1 METITAIFVEPG
13 KPARLIEI
21 ENTFQAKRSLVE
33 GDIEIS
39 MPFEDQELAIVSND
53 SAKLKGLEL
62 NRAIFDENRQLI
74 DIIAGKFLLCYQPL
88 TADRFASFPEETAEK
103 YLELFECPHVFSRT
117 AEGGITITAHK
128 PA

>member
-1 METITAIFVEPG
+1 MKTITAIFVEPG

-21 ENTFQAKRSLVE
+21 ENTFQAKRSLIE

-39 MPFEDQELAIVSND
+39 MPFEDQELAIASND
-53 SAKLKGLEL
+53 SAKLKELEL
-62 NRAIFDENRQLI
+62 SRAIFDENRQLI
-74 DIIAGKFLLCYQPL
+74 DIIADKFLLCYQPL
-88 TADRFASFPEETAEK
+88 TVDRFASFSEETAKK

-117 AEGGITITAHK
+117 AEGGIAITAHK

>member
-1 METITAIFVEPG
+1 
-13 KPARLIEI
+13 
-21 ENTFQAKRSLVE
+21 
-33 GDIEIS
+33 

-53 SAKLKGLEL
+53 SAKLKGLEM
-62 NRAIFDENRQLI
+62 NRAIFDGNTLL

-88 TADRFASFPEETAEK
+88 TADRFASFPEETAKK

-117 AEGGITITAHK
+117 AEGGISITAHK

>member
-53 SAKLKGLEL
+53 SAKLKGLEM
-62 NRAIFDENRQLI
+62 NRAIFDGNTLL

-88 TADRFASFPEETAEK
+88 TADRFASFPEETAKK

-117 AEGGITITAHK
+117 AEGGISITAHK

>member
-21 ENTFQAKRSLVE
+21 ENTFQAQQSLVE

-62 NRAIFDENRQLI
+62 NRALFDANHLI

-88 TADRFASFPEETAEK
+88 TADRFASFPEERAKK

>member
-1 METITAIFVEPG
+1 METMTAIFVEPG

-53 SAKLKGLEL
+53 SAKLKGLEM
-62 NRAIFDENRQLI
+62 NRAIFDGNTLL

-88 TADRFASFPEETAEK
+88 TADRFASFPEETAKK

-117 AEGGITITAHK
+117 AEGGISITAHK

>member
-21 ENTFQAKRSLVE
+21 KNTFQAMRSLVE

-53 SAKLKGLEL
+53 SAKLKGLDL
-62 NRAIFDENRQLI
+62 NRAIFVENQLI

-88 TADRFASFPEETAEK
+88 TADRFASFPEETAKK

-117 AEGGITITAHK
+117 AEGGITITAHR

>member
-13 KPARLIEI
+13 KTARLIEI

-53 SAKLKGLEL
+53 SAKLKGLEM
-62 NRAIFDENRQLI
+62 NRAIFDGNTLL

-88 TADRFASFPEETAEK
+88 TADRFASFPEETAKK

-117 AEGGITITAHK
+117 AEGGISITAHK

>member
-53 SAKLKGLEL
+53 SAKLKGLEM
-62 NRAIFDENRQLI
+62 NRAIFDGNTLL

-88 TADRFASFPEETAEK
+88 TADQFASFPEETAKK

-117 AEGGITITAHK
+117 AEGGISITAHK

>member
-62 NRAIFDENRQLI
+62 NRAIFDGNTLL

-88 TADRFASFPEETAEK
+88 TADRFASFPEETAKK

-117 AEGGITITAHK
+117 AEGGISITAHK